1 MNMKKISI
9 LIVIF
14 LFGFHGI
21 SNGQYMSGSIHS
33 LLNKTDKK
41 GVNSAKKYNKNID
54 EISFI
59 LYDLTQ
65 GKQFE
70 KVDSLLVD
78 YLNEPEY
85 DKTLVNYIRAER
97 FIYEGK
103 YNQAIESYLKV
114 LDDEPN
120 VISTNLKLAKAYLVV
135 KNYVDALKQYQAIS
149 VKFHGKLTDKQ
160 KNIVDNSIKN
170 IENRY
175 KWHKN
180 INFSMA
186 YNSNI
191 DQAQGGDKQYCAKGT
206 CITGQP
212 TRASMVNNFYLSSTT
227 MVPLRGQHTWMQ
239 GLTFSG
245 VDYLRD
251 DSKRKVTVQANGGY
265 QFADNNKKLALIPSG
280 LVAWQN
286 NQFHYY
292 KISGKGLLEVYPSQI
307 LSIYASVDVNEYQ
320 YNKRYA
326 AHDGNE
332 RIYSLGLVYILNTHR
347 KLIIR
352 GSNVSYNKQLE
363 SDSYRQYELS
373 VSAFNYIHKTEIAN
387 TIGYRKT
394 KFNRY
399 DWSLDTQRVDHYWY
413 FKTQFNKTNFKI
425 LQFSPSI
432 YFNYQINNSSAD
444 VIYSYKQSEFGVN
457 FSKAF

>member
-1 MNMKKISI
+1 MKMKKNSI

-14 LFGFHGI
+14 LFSFHGV
-21 SNGQYMSGSIHS
+21 SNGQYISGSMHS
-33 LLNKTDKK
+33 FLNKTDKK

-65 GKQFE
+65 RKQFG
-70 KVDSLLVD
+70 KIDSLLVD
-78 YLNEPEY
+78 YLNEPEH
-85 DKTLVNYIRAER
+85 DKTLVNYIGAEC
-97 FIYEGK
+97 FIYEGR

-239 GLTFSG
+239 GLAFSG

-251 DSKRKVTVQANGGY
+251 DSKRKVTLQANGGY

-373 VSAFNYIHKTEIAN
+373 VSAFSYIHKTEIAN